1 MKYALTLTA
10 HYVLYPFFQGAT
22 INFGLPLQT
31 ISFPLSQISKTW
43 LLFFPF
49 SCLPCMRG
57 YVLFKPIWV
66 SRALL
71 IRSECFLKVFSS
83 LAFGCYSHSKPYQY
97 VWSYCRLTTNTW
109 RVSIVF
115 LIFYSTFFRS
125 LPLCRSAAS
134 KVSLSVSLASSIFTI
149 YRSLSITRYT
159 FKYIRI
165 VSSFCVKQTIV
176 ENWLSVCLPL
186 TLTLFRSNLIY
197 GHEVLWAYGSLRGA
211 SYKREMGFHIL
222 FLNIVGV
229 GYEMKGLR

>member
-49 SCLPCMRG
+49 SCLACVRG

-71 IRSECFLKVFSS
+71 IKSECFLEVFSS

-97 VWSYCRLTTNTW
+97 VWSYCRLTTITW

-115 LIFYSTFFRS
+115 LTFYSTFFRS

-197 GHEVLWAYGSLRGA
+197 GQKFYRHMGAYEGLPISARWGDTFFFWILW
-211 SYKREMGFHIL
+211 
-222 FLNIVGV
+222 V
-229 GYEMKGLR
+229 